1 MRKKTLC
8 GFLLLLSLG
17 CTDQSAQQQQ
27 RELTYFDI
35 KGYFETEVNRL
46 NKLKP
51 SITKSVEIND
61 SLERKAVRI
70 LDWKKELSIFS
81 EADINR
87 ASWKG
92 LFKLEKHDGTDIYT
106 SDDEKVPV
114 KKLALRFEG
123 KRIKQILIVLNT
135 DNSLYDSKDSLSYY
149 PDSLYRIK
157 KTQHIKLL
165 SSKHYEIQGLF

>member
-17 CTDQSAQQQQ
+17 CTDQSAEQQQ

-35 KGYFETEVNRL
+35 KGYFKAEVNRL

-92 LFKLEKHDGTDIYT
+92 LFKLEKHDGTHIYT

>member
-1 MRKKTLC
+1 M
-8 GFLLLLSLG
+8 
-17 CTDQSAQQQQ
+17 
-27 RELTYFDI
+27 
-35 KGYFETEVNRL
+35 
-46 NKLKP
+46 
-51 SITKSVEIND
+51 EIND

-135 DNSLYDSKDSLSYY
+135 NNSLYDSKDSLSYY

-165 SSKHYEIQGLF
+165 SSKHY